1 MYEEKRHRI
10 SMQPQDKGNASQ
22 FKFQLTSQLQDF
34 GGKIRKA
41 AGSLDRPRMQSR
53 VKGCPSLITVL
64 FTNVSIQCVEV
75 EINSAPRFDRDQ
87 AGREVSHACPRLFVS
102 LRAERARA
110 RGAMVSDVTMTY
122 FRRYVRGVNQE
133 VKQKSKPTAPGR
145 TKSSRPDNRWD
156 GGATIGIARVRGK
169 WKRREKWRGA

>member
-1 MYEEKRHRI
+1 MHEATPHHTTARQ
-10 SMQPQDKGNASQ
+10 SKGNAPQ

-34 GGKIRKA
+34 GGKTQGHKTGRGCRAGPRA
-41 AGSLDRPRMQSR
+41 ARCCL
-53 VKGCPSLITVL
+53 LL
-64 FTNVSIQCVEV
+64 FTNVSIQCAEV

-102 LRAERARA
+102 LRAERAR
-110 RGAMVSDVTMTY
+110 RGRSDGLGRHDDIFPKVC
-122 FRRYVRGVNQE
+122 GVNQE
-133 VKQKSKPTAPGR
+133 VKKSKPTAPGR